1 MSIRQQIEA
10 LEELAGID
18 VDIRRI
24 EEELAKQKGALDG
37 LRADLQSLET
47 RVGLDRERLV
57 GLERTRSELHVEL
70 RQMVQQVERSREKMQ
85 RSRNEREANAAQRE
99 LEELRKLQRDRED
112 EITKLTSLA
121 DALRVT
127 IDETEAKRVALSQEL
142 EGTQEGATTSI
153 ADLEREHT
161 ARAEGRVSA
170 VAKLPPVIYRRYET
184 IRTRR
189 PYAIAKT
196 HDGTCLGCHIG
207 IPPMMFQKMLRQEEL
222 EQCPNCR
229 RLLYYV
235 PPARAED
242 ASASTTRNA

>member
-127 IDETEAKRVALSQEL
+127 IDETEAKRVA
-142 EGTQEGATTSI
+142 
-153 ADLEREHT
+153 
-161 ARAEGRVSA
+161 
-170 VAKLPPVIYRRYET
+170 
-184 IRTRR
+184 
-189 PYAIAKT
+189 
-196 HDGTCLGCHIG
+196 
-207 IPPMMFQKMLRQEEL
+207 
-222 EQCPNCR
+222 
-229 RLLYYV
+229 
-235 PPARAED
+235 
-242 ASASTTRNA
+242 